1 LRLSCNKIIFTL
13 ISIDTNT
20 SLNTLQEFLESKN
33 WLNANEN
40 IISISKPGEGNMNV
54 VLRVITNQRS
64 FILKQSRPYVQK
76 YQQIEAPL
84 NRIEVEHKFYEAVQ
98 GAYITAH
105 IPNILAFD
113 QKNYLIQMQDLGQCD
128 DMTFC
133 YQDRKISY
141 QILEKLVN
149 ISEAIHK
156 LGNVQNFPENKIL
169 RQLNHQ
175 HIFVLPFLEDNG
187 FQLNDI
193 QEGLQE
199 LSLPYKKDTTIRKVV
214 HKLGDRYLSKGNVL
228 IHGDYYPGS
237 WMQLENEVYIIDP
250 EFSFIGFKEFDL
262 GVMTAHLIMAT
273 MDDSSLATV
282 MELYRGEANNS
293 FVSQVAGI
301 EIMRR
306 LIGLAQLPL
315 QRTIEEKDYLLQLAR
330 KMILV

>member
-1 LRLSCNKIIFTL
+1 LGLYCNKIIRAL
-13 ISIDTNT
+13 ISIDIHTP
-20 SLNTLQEFLESKN
+20 LPELQDFLKSKN
-33 WLNANEN
+33 WLNPDEK
-40 IISISKPGEGNMNV
+40 ISAVTKPGEGNMNV
-54 VLRVITNQRS
+54 VLRVKTNQRY
-64 FILKQSRPYVQK
+64 FILKQSRPFVQK

-84 NRIEVEHKFYEAVQ
+84 NRIEVEYKFYEAVQ

-105 IPNILAFD
+105 IPAIFDFD
-113 QKNYLIQMQDLGQCD
+113 QKNYLIQMEDLGQCE

-133 YQDRKISY
+133 YEDRKISF

-156 LGNVQNFPENKIL
+156 VDNIEIFPENMAL
-169 RQLNHQ
+169 RELNHQ
-175 HIFVLPFLEDNG
+175 HIFVLPFMEENG
-187 FQLNDI
+187 FHLDEVQ
-193 QEGLQE
+193 QGLEE
-199 LSLPYKKDTTIRKVV
+199 LSLPYKKDMAIKAIVK
-214 HKLGDRYLSKGNVL
+214 KLGYRYLSKGNVL

-262 GVMTAHLIMAT
+262 GVMTAHLLMVT
-273 MDDSSLATV
+273 MDSSSLTTV
-282 MELYRGEANNS
+282 MELYKGEANNIL
-293 FVSQVAGI
+293 VSQVAGI

-315 QRTIEEKDYLLQLAR
+315 QRTIQEKDYLLQLAR